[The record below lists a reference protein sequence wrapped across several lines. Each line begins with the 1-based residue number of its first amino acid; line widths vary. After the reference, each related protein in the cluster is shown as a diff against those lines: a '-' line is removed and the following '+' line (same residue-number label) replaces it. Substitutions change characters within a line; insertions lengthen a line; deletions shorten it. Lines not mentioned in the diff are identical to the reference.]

1 MNLKIKNKFVAEKL
15 KEVENVSID
24 FAGQTIF
31 EKIDEGVQY
40 FVNPLNNT
48 DEGSLRDIKS
58 LNAKLESL
66 RTERR
71 KLYETSK
78 WIMGNNRSKLEE
90 IRKLREE
97 IDEA

>member
-1 MNLKIKNKFVAEKL
+1 MKIKNKFVAERL

-48 DEGSLRDIKS
+48 DERSLTDIKK
-58 LNAKLESL
+58 LNAKLEGL
-66 RTERR
+66 RGDRR
-71 KLYETSK
+71 KLYDTSK
-78 WIMGNNRSKLEE
+78 QIMGSNRGKLKV

-97 IDEA
+97 IDEL